1 MTSFF
6 SNSSFV
12 RTFCHSKSSRGVSL
26 AFRLFG
32 GTYAETAFVAGV
44 SASAA
49 GAAGAAAGGAG
60 AGAATGAAVGAA
72 GGFGAGT
79 TAAAVGAGAGAGA
92 GGSPPSFWPL
102 VGSYSALQHTHS
114 LGLAAR
120 AIRGVPWH

>member
-49 GAAGAAAGGAG
+49 GAAGAA
-60 AGAATGAAVGAA
+60 TGAAVGAA
-72 GGFGAGT
+72 GEWSSLS
-79 TAAAVGAGAGAGA
+79 TAAAVGAGAGAGAGA

>member
-44 SASAA
+44 SAA
-49 GAAGAAAGGAG
+49 GAGGVG
-60 AGAATGAAVGAA
+60 AGAATGGAAGAA

-79 TAAAVGAGAGAGA
+79 TAAAVGAGAGAGAGA

>member
-44 SASAA
+44 SAGAA
-49 GAAGAAAGGAG
+49 GAAGAA
-60 AGAATGAAVGAA
+60 TGAAAGGA

>member
-49 GAAGAAAGGAG
+49 GAAGAA
-60 AGAATGAAVGAA
+60 TGATVGGA

>member
-49 GAAGAAAGGAG
+49 GAAGAA
-60 AGAATGAAVGAA
+60 TGAAVGAA
-72 GGFGAGT
+72 GEWSSLS

>member
-44 SASAA
+44 SA
-49 GAAGAAAGGAG
+49 GAAGA

-72 GGFGAGT
+72 GEWSSLS
-79 TAAAVGAGAGAGA
+79 TAAAVGAGAGAGAGA